1 MIFQMA
7 LGLSLFHLILLTH
20 EVHNGFWLGD
30 FPLVE
35 YFSFIIKSSGLTER
49 AMGWKPEEPS
59 TRLCFIASQPHDNV
73 LSLTQFFSHVKREQ
87 CLLCDITGLW

>member
-1 MIFQMA
+1 MKCTM
-7 LGLSLFHLILLTH
+7 GS
-20 EVHNGFWLGD
+20 GLGD

-59 TRLCFIASQPHDNV
+59 TRPCFIAWQPHHNV
-73 LSLTQFFSHVKREQ
+73 LSLTQFFLYVKVWTMLA
-87 CLLCDITGLW
+87 LLISQACGRYDCHQTG